1 MMIMLRAFL
10 ALSAGFVV
18 VMLVQALGTFLL
30 RRVIPTWAAIEQKPG
45 IGYTLANSGILF
57 LSAALGGFVTAR
69 LAAAN
74 PLIHT
79 LALALIIL
87 LLSAMTAMQS
97 RGKQPI
103 WYLLL
108 MVSLAPV
115 GVFAGGVVWLRMT
128 GIL

>member
-1 MMIMLRAFL
+1 MMIMLCAFL
-10 ALSAGFVV
+10 ALGAGF
-18 VMLVQALGTFLL
+18 LALLLTQTLGTFLL
-30 RRVIPTWAAIEQKPG
+30 RRIIPTWAAIEMKPSF
-45 IGYTLANSGILF
+45 GYTFVNCGILF
-57 LSAALGGFVTAR
+57 LSAALGGYATAR
-69 LAAAN
+69 LAQAN

-87 LLSAMTAMQS
+87 MLSAMTAMQS

-108 MVSLAPV
+108 MVGLAPI
-115 GVFAGGVVWLRMT
+115 GVFAGGVVWLRIS